1 MAGNKKVTYKPSPPS
16 KKQPAIIPLVAEKEG
31 YEVSLTNIPIQTS
44 VDKFTELTPEDTVIK
59 EVTTPLKKRRSV
71 AEDDSDSDIEIIMS
85 PTARKKKSS
94 PPAEK
99 KASPTTVKTSPK
111 HWMTEIPNMSP
122 DDKQA
127 TKRRI
132 FGDFA
137 EAQPKKQ
144 KLPAQKISAFKEVE
158 DDIILL
164 D

>member
-1 MAGNKKVTYKPSPPS
+1 M
-16 KKQPAIIPLVAEKEG
+16 
-31 YEVSLTNIPIQTS
+31 TNIPIQRETS
-44 VDKFTELTPEDTVIK
+44 VDKFTEVTPEDPETK
-59 EVTTPLKKRRSV
+59 EVTTPLKKRPIV

-122 DDKQA
+122 PDDKQA

>member
-1 MAGNKKVTYKPSPPS
+1 M
-16 KKQPAIIPLVAEKEG
+16 AEKEG
-31 YEVSLTNIPIQTS
+31 YEVSLTNIPILT
-44 VDKFTELTPEDTVIK
+44 VDKFTELTPEDPEAK
-59 EVTTPLKKRRSV
+59 EVRTPLKKRRSV

-99 KASPTTVKTSPK
+99 KASPTMKTSPK
-111 HWMTEIPNMSP
+111 HWMTEIPNVSP

-144 KLPAQKISAFKEVE
+144 KLPAPKISAFKEVE